1 MEPLEL
7 LHEPP
12 GLESFPLPDA
22 LAALYPGSFGLPRE
36 CVYANF
42 VETLDGVVALPGVP
56 RSNRLIADSSDA
68 DLFVM
73 ALLRACADAI
83 VVGSKTLLAS
93 PKNRWTAEAA
103 FPACAGAF
111 AELRA
116 ALGLEEEP
124 DVVVL
129 TRGRDVE
136 AAPELRE
143 RLSVRPD
150 AAEALAELRERGRRR
165 VLCEGGPTLF
175 GRLVAAGL
183 VDELFLTLSPVLAGD
198 GLSLVEGEMLLPQRR
213 VAASLAGVRRHGEH
227 LFLRYA
233 FER

>member
-12 GLESFPLPDA
+12 GLESFALPDT
-22 LAALYPGSFGLPRE
+22 LAALYPGSFGLPQE

-56 RSNRLIADSSDA
+56 RSNRLIADSSEA

-93 PKNRWTAEAA
+93 PQNRWTAEAA
-103 FPACAGAF
+103 FPACADAF
-111 AELRA
+111 AELRV
-116 ALGLEEEP
+116 ALGLAEQP

-129 TRGRDVE
+129 TRGRDLEV
-136 AAPELRE
+136 APAVRE

-150 AAEALAELRERGRRR
+150 AAEAIAELHERGRRR
-165 VLCEGGPTLF
+165 ILCEGGPTLF
-175 GRLVAAGL
+175 GRLASASL
-183 VDELFLTLSPVLAGD
+183 VDELFLTLSPVLAGG
-198 GLSLVEGEMLLPQRR
+198 GLSLVEGVDLLPDTR
-213 VAASLAGVRRHGEH
+213 VAGSLAGVRRHGAH